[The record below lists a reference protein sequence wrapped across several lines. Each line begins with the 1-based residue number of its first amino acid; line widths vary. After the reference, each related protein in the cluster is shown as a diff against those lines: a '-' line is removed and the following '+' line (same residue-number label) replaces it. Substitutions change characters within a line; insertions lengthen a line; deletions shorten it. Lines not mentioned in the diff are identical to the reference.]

1 MSRTGIIAF
10 LVWSIAL
17 VGGAFF
23 YGGHVQKNADIAE
36 QAQDQ
41 WNESEYLRLKN
52 RKAVAAG
59 IRTEKAQAKTDQFFQ
74 QLRAEYE
81 TDQREDPAIGC
92 VLDPVSLR
100 RWNQANAGPDG
111 DATGDLDAG
120 VQPPAPTEAR

>member
-1 MSRTGIIAF
+1 MNRTGIIAF
-10 LVWSIAL
+10 LMWSIAL
-17 VGGAFF
+17 VVGAFF
-23 YGGHVQKNADIAE
+23 YGGHVQKNADIAD

-81 TDQREDPAIGC
+81 TDQRKDPAIGC

-100 RWNQANAGPDG
+100 QWNTANAGPDG
-111 DATGDLDAG
+111 DAAGEPDAG
-120 VQPPAPTEAR
+120 VQPPAETDTR